1 MADDPFGD
9 MANADAVGEDAVGVD
24 VVGQDLM
31 SMTHWFPSQ
40 GKKAAVKV
48 TFVLCN
54 LGMILQTPS
63 TKMTNTKCILEV
75 RPQVLPAP
83 SKPLQSVAMLESCS
97 AFRKTPLAGRGS
109 LPATTVQRDEVW
121 W

>member
-1 MADDPFGD
+1 M
-9 MANADAVGEDAVGVD
+9 D

-83 SKPLQSVAMLESCS
+83 SKPLQSVAMLKICS
-97 AFRKTPLAGRGS
+97 AFRKTRASIHTR
-109 LPATTVQRDEVW
+109 RDHPVRNRSRAFGK
-121 W
+121 